1 MELRPYTP
9 QDLEAILALFYHTVH
24 TVNARHYAPEQI
36 EVWADGRPD
45 VRRWDASLC
54 AHHSLVAWLEG
65 EIVGFGDMD
74 ETGYLDRL
82 YVHTDHQGQ
91 GIATALCDALEGASP
106 APVFLTHASITAR
119 PFFEKRGYRV
129 VREQQVERQ
138 GILLTN
144 YVMEK
149 RALFPHKTH
158 KNCPLTPG

>member
-1 MELRPYTP
+1 MELKPYTP

-36 EVWADGRPD
+36 EAWADGRPD
-45 VRRWDASLC
+45 ARRWDASLC

-65 EIVGFGDMD
+65 EIVGFADMD

-82 YVHTDHQGQ
+82 YVHADHQGQ
-91 GIATALCDALEGASP
+91 GIATALCDALERASP

-129 VREQQVERQ
+129 VRKQQVERK

-149 RALFPHKTH
+149 R
-158 KNCPLTPG
+158 GG

>member
-1 MELRPYTP
+1 MELKPYTP

-36 EVWADGRPD
+36 EAWADGRPD
-45 VRRWDASLC
+45 ARRWDASLC

-65 EIVGFGDMD
+65 EIVGFADMD

-82 YVHTDHQGQ
+82 YVHADHQGQ

-129 VREQQVERQ
+129 IREQQVERK

-149 RALFPHKTH
+149 R
-158 KNCPLTPG
+158 GG